1 MLREDEIDT
10 NHTAHQIPWPFFVR
24 SAGKAHLT
32 KLLYVK
38 WEEKWRNE
46 TRGAP
51 SLKSLPHKTYM
62 TSYQS
67 G

>member
-10 NHTAHQIPWPFFVR
+10 NHTAHQIPLPFFIR

-46 TRGAP
+46 TRGRALFKIAP
-51 SLKSLPHKTYM
+51 S
-62 TSYQS
+62 
-67 G
+67 